1 MRLPTSEIL
10 SRAAA
15 PQLAAPQLAA
25 AALSALLLLPG
36 LGPVPP
42 ALADGDT
49 KEFKFPPIDRAN
61 KDRCKW
67 TSSAMG
73 QANAARDSLYDLRE
87 CTMSGT
93 NAAGF
98 DVSGA
103 ILSDGDFTKV
113 DFKETQFSKAYA
125 PRAKF
130 DGSDF
135 TNGVIDRAYFQG
147 ASFRG
152 AIFNNAVLS
161 GSTFEDADLTD
172 ADFTDAYLGQF
183 DQKRLCKNPK
193 LTGENPTTGAPTRAS
208 AGCPE

>member
-1 MRLPTSEIL
+1 MWHAS
-10 SRAAA
+10 
-15 PQLAAPQLAA
+15 Q
-25 AALSALLLLPG
+25 
-36 LGPVPP
+36 
-42 ALADGDT
+42 T
-49 KEFKFPPIDRAN
+49 KEFKFPPIDRTN

-87 CTMSGT
+87 CSMSGT

-98 DVSGA
+98 DISGA
-103 ILSDGDFTKV
+103 LLQNGDFSKT
-113 DFKETQFSKAYA
+113 DFKETQFSKVYGPGAI
-125 PRAKF
+125 F

-135 TNGVIDRAYFQG
+135 SNGVIDRAYFKG
-147 ASFRG
+147 ASFKG

-161 GSTFEDADLTD
+161 GTSFDEADLTD

-183 DQKRLCKNPK
+183 DQKRLCKNPR
-193 LTGENPTTGAPTRAS
+193 LVGENPKTGTPTRAS